1 MNMDWQSLFNFA
13 LTAGGTLFGWVL
25 RMIWAAQEQ
34 LRADL
39 KTIERG
45 LPATYVRRDEF
56 REHSE
61 RVEAALMRIEDKLDR
76 KADR

>member
-1 MNMDWQSLFNFA
+1 MDWQSLFNIA
-13 LTAGGTLFGWVL
+13 MTAGGALFGWVL
-25 RMIWAAQEQ
+25 RMIWSAQEQ

-45 LPATYVRRDEF
+45 LPSTYVRRDDF

-61 RVEAALMRIEDKLDR
+61 RVEAALTRIEDKLDR
-76 KADR
+76 KVDR

>member
-13 LTAGGTLFGWVL
+13 LTACGVLFGWVL
-25 RMIWAAQEQ
+25 RMVWAAQEQ

-45 LPATYVRRDEF
+45 LPSTYVRRDDF

-61 RVEAALMRIEDKLDR
+61 RVEAALSRIEDKLDR

>member
-1 MNMDWQSLFNFA
+1 MDWQYLFNIA
-13 LTAGGTLFGWVL
+13 MTGGGALFGWVL
-25 RMIWAAQEQ
+25 RIIWTGQEQ
-34 LRADL
+34 MRADL

-45 LPATYVRRDEF
+45 LPSTYVRRDDF

-61 RVEAALMRIEDKLDR
+61 RVEAALTRIEDKLDR